1 MAKRNLLLV
10 DADAR
15 SVRVLEVSLKQ
26 AGYMVTVA
34 RDGLDALD
42 KLRQCPPDLVIT
54 DTRLP
59 RLDGYA
65 LVRKMKEEPDTTAIP
80 ALFLTNQRSVEDKI
94 RGLELGVEDYLTKP
108 IFVRELLAR
117 VHVIFARKAQEALT
131 QARSTVTGR
140 TRFSGAI
147 QDMGV
152 VDLLQ
157 TFEVSRKSGILHLT
171 SGLMKAHIFFR
182 DGKVIEAELGVLRGE
197 EAIYRALIWQVADFE
212 VEFGEVDHD
221 DVIGTTTQAIL
232 MEGLRRADE
241 WARIAELLPPLDG
254 VYSLDHAQLS
264 ARLAKVPEE
273 LNGVLRLFDGKRTLM
288 DVVDQSPFEDLSTLS
303 TVSKL
308 YFEGLLIPVS
318 IRKSSVPPPFPKKI
332 SEPPTSSPR
341 IVMDAAALARV
352 PENAVVPSDPRLDV
366 GEPPEE
372 DVSTRDL
379 LVDPSHPEIPAVA
392 RSSARPLTAAESDP
406 ALAGAVR
413 VSEPAPRPSERIPK
427 SVRAVSS
434 APPSPPSASPIGPRS
449 EPSIETDFAGVMPA
463 APSIDAERGGEQ
475 DPFSERPPPV
485 SRRRE
490 PSTPEPETVAPSVT
504 EVDDDPPVPR
514 TPIAGARV
522 ATWLL
527 ASIAVVATL
536 ALVARFVVRG
546 DHDKPNDL
554 RIVPTATAPSASTA
568 AVVPPPPVSATTTT
582 MAATGI
588 MFTALP
594 SAHSARPAG
603 SGFGP
608 IPQASVPVLGT
619 TPSSPSGP
627 STGTAAAATTNA
639 DTVQAQKALELKLP
653 QRAIDLARHAVR
665 TNPKDAEAWLTLGAA
680 YEAAGARE
688 RAKSAYRSCVDQ
700 GDGPR
705 VSECRALLGE

>member
-65 LVRKMKEEPDTTAIP
+65 LVRKMKEEPDTAAIP

-182 DGKVIEAELGVLRGE
+182 EGKVIEAELGVLRGE
-197 EAIYRALIWQVADFE
+197 EAIYRALIWQSADFE

-254 VYSLDHAQLS
+254 VYGLDHAQLS

-341 IVMDAAALARV
+341 IVMDAEALARV
-352 PENAVVPSDPRLDV
+352 PENAVVPSDPRLDA
-366 GEPPEE
+366 GEPPE

-379 LVDPSHPEIPAVA
+379 LVDPSNPEIPAVA
-392 RSSARPLTAAESDP
+392 RSSARALTTQPAESEP
-406 ALAGAVR
+406 ALAA
-413 VSEPAPRPSERIPK
+413 RPSERIPK
-427 SVRAVSS
+427 AAEAAAEDRVARAASV
-434 APPSPPSASPIGPRS
+434 APAPAQS
-449 EPSIETDFAGVMPA
+449 EPSIESDFAGVMPA
-463 APSIDAERGGEQ
+463 AAAVDSGTEE

-490 PSTPEPETVAPSVT
+490 PSTPEPEAVAPSVT
-504 EVDDDPPVPR
+504 EVDDELPVPR

-527 ASIAVVATL
+527 ASIAVMATL

-554 RIVPTATAPSASTA
+554 RIVPTSSTTPSASTA

-594 SAHSARPAG
+594 SARPPRMSASGVPLPAPPVLATAPSAVSSATAG
-603 SGFGP
+603 AP
-608 IPQASVPVLGT
+608 AASV
-619 TPSSPSGP
+619 
-627 STGTAAAATTNA
+627 TNSA
-639 DTVQAQKALELKLP
+639 DTMQAQKALELKLP

-665 TNPKDAEAWLTLGAA
+665 SNPKDAEAWLTLGAA

>member
-182 DGKVIEAELGVLRGE
+182 EGKVIEAELGVLRGE
-197 EAIYRALIWQVADFE
+197 EAIYRALIWQNADFE

-254 VYSLDHAQLS
+254 VYGLDHAQLS

-341 IVMDAAALARV
+341 IVMDAEALARV
-352 PENAVVPSDPRLDV
+352 PENAVVPSDPRLDA
-366 GEPPEE
+366 GEPPE

-379 LVDPSHPEIPAVA
+379 LVDPSNPEIPAVA
-392 RSSARPLTAAESDP
+392 RSSARPLAAQPIESDP
-406 ALAGAVR
+406 ALADAASSAEPPAARISERMPKTAREGR
-413 VSEPAPRPSERIPK
+413 VSS
-427 SVRAVSS
+427 
-434 APPSPPSASPIGPRS
+434 SPPPAAPS
-449 EPSIETDFAGVMPA
+449 EPSIESDFAGVMPA
-463 APSIDAERGGEQ
+463 AAAVEAQAETEE

-490 PSTPEPETVAPSVT
+490 PSTPEPEAVAPSVT

-554 RIVPTATAPSASTA
+554 RIVPTATTTSSSSA
-568 AVVPPPPVSATTTT
+568 AVVPPPVSATTTT

-594 SAHSARPAG
+594 SARPPRTSP
-603 SGFGP
+603 SGVP
-608 IPQASVPVLGT
+608 LPPSSVPVLAT
-619 TPSSPSGP
+619 APAAPS
-627 STGTAAAATTNA
+627 AAASGAPSATTNA

>member
-182 DGKVIEAELGVLRGE
+182 EGKVIEAELGVLRGE
-197 EAIYRALIWQVADFE
+197 EAIYRALIWQNADFE

-254 VYSLDHAQLS
+254 VYGLDHAQLS

-318 IRKSSVPPPFPKKI
+318 IRKSSVPPPFPRKI
-332 SEPPTSSPR
+332 SEPPKSSPR
-341 IVMDAAALARV
+341 IVMDAEALARV

-366 GEPPEE
+366 GEPE

-379 LVDPSHPEIPAVA
+379 LVDPSNPEIPAVA
-392 RSSARPLTAAESDP
+392 RSSARPLAVAPMESDP
-406 ALAGAVR
+406 AVVDATA
-413 VSEPAPRPSERIPK
+413 SAEPPAARTSERMPK
-427 SVRAVSS
+427 TVREGRGSS
-434 APPSPPSASPIGPRS
+434 SPPTPPASPHS

-463 APSIDAERGGEQ
+463 AAAIAAEAGGEQ

-490 PSTPEPETVAPSVT
+490 PSTPEPEAVAPSVT
-504 EVDDDPPVPR
+504 EVDDEPPVPR

-527 ASIAVVATL
+527 ASHRGGGDLWWRA
-536 ALVARFVVRG
+536 VVRG
-546 DHDKPNDL
+546 DYDKPNDL
-554 RIVPTATAPSASTA
+554 RIEDHRHHDEASSSAASGAAAGERDHHHHGRPQYVARRCPPGDHRASPACCYVGAVPL
-568 AVVPPPPVSATTTT
+568 PPPPSA
-582 MAATGI
+582 
-588 MFTALP
+588 
-594 SAHSARPAG
+594 
-603 SGFGP
+603 
-608 IPQASVPVLGT
+608 QASGAF
-619 TPSSPSGP
+619 GHHQH
-627 STGTAAAATTNA
+627 A
-639 DTVQAQKALELKLP
+639 DAVKRRRSAQAP
-653 QRAIDLARHAVR
+653 QRAIDLATRCTNLR
-665 TNPKDAEAWLTLGAA
+665 TPKRSSHS
-680 YEAAGARE
+680 ARPTG
-688 RAKSAYRSCVDQ
+688 SW
-700 GDGPR
+700 
-705 VSECRALLGE
+705 CRRRRLP

>member
-182 DGKVIEAELGVLRGE
+182 EGKVIEAELGVLRGE
-197 EAIYRALIWQVADFE
+197 EAIYRALIWQNADFE

-254 VYSLDHAQLS
+254 VYGLDHAQLS

-318 IRKSSVPPPFPKKI
+318 IRKSSVPPPFPRKI
-332 SEPPTSSPR
+332 SEPPKSSPR

-366 GEPPEE
+366 GEPE

-379 LVDPSHPEIPAVA
+379 LVDPSNPEIPAVA
-392 RSSARPLTAAESDP
+392 RSSARPLAAPIESDP
-406 ALAGAVR
+406 AVVDATA
-413 VSEPAPRPSERIPK
+413 SAEAPAARISERMPK
-427 SVRAVSS
+427 TVREGRGSS
-434 APPSPPSASPIGPRS
+434 SPPTPPASPHS

-463 APSIDAERGGEQ
+463 AAVVDAETAGEQ

-504 EVDDDPPVPR
+504 EVDDEPPVPR

-568 AVVPPPPVSATTTT
+568 AVVPPPVSATTTT

-594 SAHSARPAG
+594 SAHPPRTPG
-603 SGFGP
+603 SGGGP
-608 IPQASVPVLGT
+608 LLPASVPVPVLGT
-619 TPSSPSGP
+619 STASAGA
-627 STGTAAAATTNA
+627 STGSAPAATTNA